1 VLADG
6 PEGLLLL
13 HATATR
19 LRTAATAKTR
29 RYGFFTRL
37 PLFPGSGNPVRCC
50 WLPAL
55 LSILSVTRSS
65 IASRV
70 QCVPQPVAQQV
81 ERERQEQQE
90 HPWEHH
96 HPPRVRE
103 QLGSGGVRELPS

>member
-1 VLADG
+1 VAEIASISVRYVPPLAAAPVLAPVLADG

-90 HPWEHH
+90 H
-96 HPPRVRE
+96 
-103 QLGSGGVRELPS
+103 